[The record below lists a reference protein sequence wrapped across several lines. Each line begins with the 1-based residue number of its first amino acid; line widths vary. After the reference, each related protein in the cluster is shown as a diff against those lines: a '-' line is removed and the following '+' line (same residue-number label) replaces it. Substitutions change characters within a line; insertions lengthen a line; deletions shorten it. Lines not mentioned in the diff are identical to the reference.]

1 MKCFAV
7 IAVAAIGMA
16 TACADNNTTR
26 ARAPTSPTSPTSPA
40 NTTGAA
46 VSTTP
51 GVETPKSSTSASP
64 TASMS
69 TTPGAAVVNDRDPP
83 DRIPASR

>member
-26 ARAPTSPTSPTSPA
+26 ARAPTSPTSPA